1 MRRPRHVDGP
11 KTLGAP
17 VFQVLQSRL
26 RLAQR
31 LRQTKRFP
39 DNIVQEMA
47 AITIGVRAI
56 ETPSKFFSQIDD
68 MFLDTLNIGL

>member
-1 MRRPRHVDGP
+1 
-11 KTLGAP
+11 
-17 VFQVLQSRL
+17 L
-26 RLAQR
+26 REPQR
-31 LRQTKRFP
+31 LP

-47 AITIGVRAI
+47 AITIGVGAI